1 MAYDQNLFIYNDKA
15 SGSQWM
21 AVKMQPLPSAH
32 VSVDLK
38 GDLTAMDGKWEDV
51 FHASTT
57 VVHADDEGPHF
68 GKPSVMMMSKQLTQS
83 HIRQSLAQKI
93 FHLRQR
99 IRDGSTSTAMC
110 PGRPQTGGCNKNHDL
125 KSRTNQY
132 ATWQACVKCGLR
144 MSYQVKGSGNGEHRH
159 MGPHP
164 NQVMVAMEQ
173 LRTHHT
179 AENITEK
186 MVNGKLM
193 ELKGIQLQ
201 QGLSNSMA
209 INMSLRE
216 YRCDQGSNGYTMPK
230 GQTDLLMEAAEK
242 HLREKGLD
250 GLDPEEFKERV
261 MNYWE
266 VPP

>member
-1 MAYDQNLFIYNDKA
+1 M
-15 SGSQWM
+15 
-21 AVKMQPLPSAH
+21 
-32 VSVDLK
+32 
-38 GDLTAMDGKWEDV
+38 TR
-51 FHASTT
+51 TT
-57 VVHADDEGPHF
+57 PDWWVQQESRSEESH
-68 GKPSVMMMSKQLTQS
+68 KPVCDME
-83 HIRQSLAQKI
+83 
-93 FHLRQR
+93 
-99 IRDGSTSTAMC
+99 
-110 PGRPQTGGCNKNHDL
+110 
-125 KSRTNQY
+125 
-132 ATWQACVKCGLR
+132 ACVKCGLR

-209 INMSLRE
+209 INMSLRG
-216 YRCDQGSNGYTMPK
+216 YRRRRGLDQTDQGSNGYTMPK

-242 HLREKGLD
+242 YLREKGLD

-261 MNYWE
+261 MNHVLGKMQVKKE
-266 VPP
+266 PKPEINDPKAAEAMVLEIISSDEENTKDTAQAGSNKR

>member
-1 MAYDQNLFIYNDKA
+1 MCGDRHWSIRECRLVQQGGFQYHVDLEDRPVFRFGNGQQSRAVSRVDLTSTALGTLSFYVLDGEASNTPPSLCGRSLRSIGAIMAYDQNLFIYNDKA

-68 GKPSVMMMSKQLTQS
+68 GKPSVMMMSKQLTQP

-132 ATWQACVKCGLR
+132 ATW
-144 MSYQVKGSGNGEHRH
+144 RH
-159 MGPHP
+159 AS
-164 NQVMVAMEQ
+164 NVASE
-173 LRTHHT
+173 
-179 AENITEK
+179 
-186 MVNGKLM
+186 
-193 ELKGIQLQ
+193 
-201 QGLSNSMA
+201 
-209 INMSLRE
+209 
-216 YRCDQGSNGYTMPK
+216 
-230 GQTDLLMEAAEK
+230 
-242 HLREKGLD
+242 
-250 GLDPEEFKERV
+250 
-261 MNYWE
+261 
-266 VPP
+266 

>member
-1 MAYDQNLFIYNDKA
+1 
-15 SGSQWM
+15 
-21 AVKMQPLPSAH
+21 
-32 VSVDLK
+32 
-38 GDLTAMDGKWEDV
+38 
-51 FHASTT
+51 
-57 VVHADDEGPHF
+57 
-68 GKPSVMMMSKQLTQS
+68 
-83 HIRQSLAQKI
+83 
-93 FHLRQR
+93 
-99 IRDGSTSTAMC
+99 
-110 PGRPQTGGCNKNHDL
+110 
-125 KSRTNQY
+125 
-132 ATWQACVKCGLR
+132 
-144 MSYQVKGSGNGEHRH
+144 

-179 AENITEK
+179 AENVTEK
-186 MVNGKLM
+186 MMNGKLM

-261 MNYWE
+261 MNYVLGKMQVKKE
-266 VPP
+266 PKPEINDPKAAEAMVLEIISSDEENNKDTAQASALSNKR